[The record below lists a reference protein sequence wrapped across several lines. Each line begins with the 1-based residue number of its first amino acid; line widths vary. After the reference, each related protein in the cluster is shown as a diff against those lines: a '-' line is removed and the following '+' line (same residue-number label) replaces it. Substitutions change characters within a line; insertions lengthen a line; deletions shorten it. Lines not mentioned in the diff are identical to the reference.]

1 MFPPFYLLVI
11 MLLAAIAIVHGTNLR
26 ASARHVLKERAL
38 LSERNDVLKLHRS
51 PPHISHTV
59 IFAVKQLRITELEN
73 ALWDISNPLSK
84 NYGKHWTQDQV
95 GHFTS
100 NPIAVTSILDYLAS
114 KNVQIDQ
121 RTLFDEYITA
131 TATVGVW

>member
-59 IFAVKQLRITELEN
+59 IFAVKQLRIAELED
-73 ALWDISNPLSK
+73 ALLDISNPLNE
-84 NYGKHWTQDQV
+84 NYGKHWTHAQV
-95 GHFTS
+95 GEFTS
-100 NPIAVTSILDYLAS
+100 NPSAAAAIIEYL
-114 KNVQIDQ
+114 N
-121 RTLFDEYITA
+121 
-131 TATVGVW
+131 